1 MFFLLIQ
8 LHFFLFSHESTTQ
21 FVARTPTYFAVGAG
35 EALRDFQAAQR
46 RILAWQNVL
55 LQKERCLKTMQ
66 IPLPAANDAAISA
79 VPLPSEEE
87 REKIVTSEN
96 EEEPPVPNKKTYN
109 KITFDCTETGCDEKK
124 LGPFSVKL
132 ARWES

>member
-1 MFFLLIQ
+1 
-8 LHFFLFSHESTTQ
+8 
-21 FVARTPTYFAVGAG
+21 
-35 EALRDFQAAQR
+35 
-46 RILAWQNVL
+46 
-55 LQKERCLKTMQ
+55 MQ

-79 VPLPSEEE
+79 VHAVASTSEEE

-109 KITFDCTETGCDEKK
+109 KITFDCPETGCDEKK